1 MWFLLSSFLVK
12 IIVTKDSMEHGSLN
26 SISFFIQFFYYCK
39 RCVTFKLFGIKKFGD
54 WFLHLL
60 DAKAFPVN
68 QLRILGFA
76 PFTSHTSSFFFFF
89 CTYRG
94 SPCQIQ
100 RHYTKRVWSGY
111 WPMHGGSQPCQGLL
125 IVQSNVMVCP
135 SKEIFPHLSI
145 SLPSIICSYPL
156 YLHQPRSL
164 QVNSYSTGVDT
175 I

>member
-76 PFTSHTSSFFFFF
+76 PFTSHTSSFFFFSVL
-89 CTYRG
+89 TEEVHARYKDI
-94 SPCQIQ
+94 IQ
-100 RHYTKRVWSGY
+100 SEYDRVIDQC
-111 WPMHGGSQPCQGLL
+111 MEE
-125 IVQSNVMVCP
+125 VNRVKVC
-135 SKEIFPHLSI
+135 
-145 SLPSIICSYPL
+145 
-156 YLHQPRSL
+156 
-164 QVNSYSTGVDT
+164 
-175 I
+175 

>member
-76 PFTSHTSSFFFFF
+76 PFTSHTSSFFFFLYLQRKSMPDTKTLYKASMIGLSTNAWRKSTVSRF
-89 CTYRG
+89 ANC
-94 SPCQIQ
+94 SKQ
-100 RHYTKRVWSGY
+100 RH
-111 WPMHGGSQPCQGLL
+111 GLS
-125 IVQSNVMVCP
+125 V
-135 SKEIFPHLSI
+135 
-145 SLPSIICSYPL
+145 
-156 YLHQPRSL
+156 
-164 QVNSYSTGVDT
+164 
-175 I
+175 